1 MDRSE
6 IRKLAALEDTH
17 WWYRE
22 RRHLL
27 ARHLREMPPGRALDI
42 GAAAGGNTRVLLDRG
57 WDAIALE
64 YSEDGAHMARERGV
78 PVVRADALTL
88 PLPDTSLDL
97 VVAYDV
103 LEHLEDDDRAV
114 QELRRVLRPG
124 ATALIAV
131 PADPRLWSAHDEA
144 VGHFRRYTRST
155 LVPLLERNDMEVTDV
170 ASWNVLLRPVVAWHR
185 RSSTGSDQER
195 MSPVLNFG
203 LRAVV
208 ATERFLPVKSLP
220 GVSLLV
226 RAQRR

>member
-1 MDRSE
+1 
-6 IRKLAALEDTH
+6 
-17 WWYRE
+17 
-22 RRHLL
+22 
-27 ARHLREMPPGRALDI
+27 LDI
-42 GAAAGGNTRVLLDRG
+42 GAAAGGNTRVLLNRG

-64 YSEDGAHMARERGV
+64 YSEDGTRIARERGV

-88 PLPDTSLDL
+88 PFPDACLDL

-103 LEHLEDDDRAV
+103 LEHIQDDDRAV
-114 QELRRVLRPG
+114 QEICRVLRPG

-144 VGHFRRYTRST
+144 VDHVRRYTRSS
-155 LVPLLERNDMEVTDV
+155 LVSVLERNGMDV
-170 ASWNVLLRPVVAWHR
+170 ASVESWNVLLRPVAAWR
-185 RSSTGSDQER
+185 RRNSTGSDMER
-195 MSPVLNFG
+195 MSPVLNLG
-203 LRAVV
+203 LRAIA

>member
-1 MDRSE
+1 VDRSE
-6 IRKLAALEDTH
+6 IRKTAALEDIH

-27 ARHLREMPPGRALDI
+27 ARQVRAMSPGRALDI
-42 GAAAGGNTRVLLDRG
+42 GAAAGGNTRVLIDRG

-64 YSEDGAHMARERGV
+64 YSEDGTRIALERGV

-88 PLPDTSLDL
+88 PFPDACLDL

-103 LEHLEDDDRAV
+103 LEHIQDDDRAV
-114 QELRRVLRPG
+114 QEMCRVLRPG

-144 VGHFRRYTRST
+144 VDHVRRYTRAS
-155 LVPLLERNDMEVTDV
+155 LVPLLERNDMDV
-170 ASWNVLLRPVVAWHR
+170 VSVESWNVLLRPVAAWR
-185 RSSTGSDQER
+185 RRNSTGSDMER
-195 MSPVLNFG
+195 MSPVLNLG
-203 LRAVV
+203 LRAIV

-226 RAQRR
+226 RAHRR